1 MKNFE
6 TDPEMLQLIAHN
18 PSAFMKAVFLD
29 SVRIRNMIRR
39 SEDMPKDKL
48 LEMARR
54 IKPLVRMVDGRKLHV
69 GEKCPNSYLVYTQP
83 FDIRDSY
90 YFDFEPKHTVCGK
103 DGKPLAVEGLKE
115 VGRFICYHRYGG
127 YWLFVR
133 PGVDEV
139 LQQLPAEFADK
150 QIDAFELEFYS
161 DACHEIWN
169 AEIDRHIS
177 TVILYA
183 LENGLP
189 EVVKNQKVI
198 ISRRSY

>member
-6 TDPEMLQLIAHN
+6 IDHGMLQLIAQN

-29 SVRIRNMIRR
+29 SVRIEAMLKC
-39 SEDMPKDKL
+39 SEEMPEDKL

-69 GEKCPNSYLVYTQP
+69 GEKISNSYLVYTQP
-83 FDIRDSY
+83 FDVRDSY
-90 YFDFEPKHTVCGK
+90 YYNFQPKHAVCGK
-103 DGKPLAVEGLKE
+103 DGKPMKVEGLKE

-139 LQQLPAEFADK
+139 LQQLPVEFADR
-150 QIDAFELEFYS
+150 QIDAFEIEFSS
-161 DACHEIWN
+161 DACHDIWN
-169 AEIDRHIS
+169 AKIDRHIS

-189 EVVKNQKVI
+189 EEVKNQSVI
-198 ISRRSY
+198 INEKSY